1 MGEESVVVRVGL
13 WDVGCGCMAV
23 GGFDEEG
30 VGVCVC
36 SSLGW
41 GGIVDVGASQI
52 VQLFSCSDAVSV

>member
-41 GGIVDVGASQI
+41 GDCRCRCVTDSAA
-52 VQLFSCSDAVSV
+52 LFM